1 MAMKQK
7 SIRFAFVLTLL
18 SSLLFPLAQSPVFA
32 NPNGKA
38 WSEDSRRYSEGWPW
52 PPLPN
57 WWNSNENGYKEQSF
71 TDVRLGQW
79 LACKPEWSMNDCIE
93 SVTVYDKDNNN
104 LGSLTYIQ
112 EPGFDPFENKQRW
125 NQAET
130 PQKTLVD
137 NYPDFSSDGPVWTQG
152 WWKLPSTVKLSDG
165 NDLVSVGVARMLSS
179 VQVNISPRGLGD
191 GVSLPI
197 GYFFET
203 TLKSKNLKKY
213 TRWITSNGKDPS
225 VIIGTND
232 TVVIKGVTSRFPVPD
247 SKFGCNPL
255 YGGNDVKARA
265 DAAFIAVNMAT
276 YLVSE
281 NPTSQAADVVM
292 GTNGWWCQSGIEW
305 DSKARQL
312 VVNVA
317 APHFYPDGSV
327 VDGWLELKIRGRL
340 AREWWGISPNEATGY
355 AKVEVVYKDGT
366 AKTATVTAKYV
377 ADKDWIDLRAYGFT
391 YSSPAIKISMQK
403 PETPQPIATPAP
415 APKASSPVVATTKK
429 ITCVKGKSIKIVST
443 KTCPAGYKKK

>member
-1 MAMKQK
+1 MKQK
-7 SIRFAFVLTLL
+7 SIRVAFVLTLL
-18 SSLLFPLAQSPVFA
+18 SSLLFPLTQSPVFA

-165 NDLVSVGVARMLSS
+165 KDLVSVGVARMLSS
-179 VQVNISPRGLGD
+179 VQVNISPRGLGE

-225 VIIGTND
+225 VIIGAND

-247 SKFGCNPL
+247 SKTGCNPL
-255 YGGNDVKARA
+255 YGGNEEKARA

-292 GTNGWWCQSGIEW
+292 GTNGWWCQSGIQW

-377 ADKDWIDLRAYGFT
+377 AEKDWIDLRAYGFT

-415 APKASSPVVATTKK
+415 VPNASSPVVATTKK
-429 ITCVKGKSIKIVST
+429 ITCVKGKSIKVVST